1 VAPFTGIDV
10 VAPFKTVMLLDLA
23 LIRAH
28 SAGAEK
34 LAAGMTEFEIYIRN
48 NREFIPNFGE
58 RYRQGETIST
68 AFVESTINQVV
79 SRRFVKK
86 QQMQWSLK
94 GSHLLLQTRTKV
106 LNNELEDVFRRWYPQ
121 FRTQQK
127 AAA

>member
-1 VAPFTGIDV
+1 
-10 VAPFKTVMLLDLA
+10 ME

-28 SAGAEK
+28 STAAEK

-58 RYRQGETIST
+58 RYRQGERIST

-86 QQMQWSLK
+86 QQM
-94 GSHLLLQTRTKV
+94 V
-106 LNNELEDVFRRWYPQ
+106 RRDKP
-121 FRTQQK
+121 
-127 AAA
+127 A